1 MKAPSNVVGID
12 LGNSS
17 LKAVRLQ
24 KKGDQYALARVAMVA
39 NSRNPQDQA
48 LPTEQ
53 AVVAQ
58 IKEIAGMVKASGA
71 EVHLTINSL
80 NSTIRYVDL
89 PHMPIDEIRA
99 ALKLNSAAYLR
110 QTFENYTFDICSLD
124 AEGAAALTSKIRK
137 VKGAPAPSHGKSKSL
152 VAGIST
158 AEVVL
163 YFHAV
168 RRAGIK
174 PRSLQLAPISLMSAF
189 EAAYPQLMEGQAVAL
204 LDMGFFSSS
213 FTILERGKPSLTRPV
228 PIGGKHITDYMAQLS
243 SSDFAKA
250 EAAKLQGD
258 PGLGDS
264 VARTCAPLVREVR
277 GAINFF
283 EKNSDHAIS
292 KIYLSGASARSQA
305 VVDALGQDIGV
316 LCEIWNAANGMQ
328 IELPADQQSLFA
340 QNQVAFA
347 VAIGAARSV
356 ARGATPVAAA
366 PAPASK
372 STVQPPA
379 GPPAGAKTGVQLP
392 PPKT

>member
-1 MKAPSNVVGID
+1 MKVPSTVVGID

-24 KKGDQYALARVAMVA
+24 KKGDQYAITRVAMLA
-39 NSRNPQDQA
+39 NSRNPQDQS

-53 AVVAQ
+53 AVAAQ
-58 IKEIAGMVKASGA
+58 IKEIAGLVKASGA

-80 NSTIRYVDL
+80 NSTIRYVEL
-89 PHMPIDEIRA
+89 PHMPLDEVRA

-110 QTFENYTFDICSLD
+110 QSFENYTFDICSLD
-124 AEGAAALTSKIRK
+124 AEGAVALTSKIKK
-137 VKGAPAPSHGKSKSL
+137 VKGAPAPTHGKSKAL

-174 PRSLQLAPISLMSAF
+174 PSSLQLAPVSLINAF
-189 EAAYPQLMEGQAVAL
+189 ETAYPQIIAAQAVAL
-204 LDMGFFSSS
+204 LDVGFFSSS
-213 FTILERGKPSLTRPV
+213 FTILERGQPSLTRSV
-228 PIGGKHITDYMAQLS
+228 PIGGKHVTDYMAQIS

-250 EAAKLQGD
+250 EAAKLKGD
-258 PGLGDS
+258 PGVGEA
-264 VARTCAPLVREVR
+264 VARTCAALVREVR
-277 GAINFF
+277 GSINFF

-292 KIYLSGASARSQA
+292 KIYLSGASARLQA
-305 VVDALGQDIGV
+305 VVDALSQDIGV
-316 LCEIWNAANGMQ
+316 PCEVWNAANGML
-328 IELPADQQSLFA
+328 IELPADQQSLFT

-356 ARGATPVAAA
+356 ARGAPPVAAA
-366 PAPASK
+366 PASASK
-372 STVQPPA
+372 PTVQPPV
-379 GPPAGAKTGVQLP
+379 GPPAGAKTGVKAP